1 MISFS
6 DFLTEAKTKTS
17 TFSKWVGICDADIR
31 YMYDLHMADD
41 EKIDVDRL
49 TDMLEAFTKGKKGD
63 NEDGEKYLFHVELS
77 QFRGSR
83 PEDKVKTEITSYVRD
98 IMKESKP
105 VVSMQT
111 KQYDNPFD
119 VYKVKTSSGE
129 AYIGIYYVQII
140 GENYVK
146 NFIEDLYFGNVGLM
160 KDIIKLIDAPERI
173 SKEVLDMTRE

>member
-83 PEDKVKTEITSYVRD
+83 SEDKVKTEITSYVRD

-129 AYIGIYYVQII
+129 AYIGVYYDS
-140 GENYVK
+140 VK
-146 NFIEDLYFGNVGLM
+146 SYIEDLYFGNVGLM

>member
-1 MISFS
+1 
-6 DFLTEAKTKTS
+6 
-17 TFSKWVGICDADIR
+17 
-31 YMYDLHMADD
+31 
-41 EKIDVDRL
+41 
-49 TDMLEAFTKGKKGD
+49 
-63 NEDGEKYLFHVELS
+63 
-77 QFRGSR
+77 
-83 PEDKVKTEITSYVRD
+83 
-98 IMKESKP
+98 MKESKP